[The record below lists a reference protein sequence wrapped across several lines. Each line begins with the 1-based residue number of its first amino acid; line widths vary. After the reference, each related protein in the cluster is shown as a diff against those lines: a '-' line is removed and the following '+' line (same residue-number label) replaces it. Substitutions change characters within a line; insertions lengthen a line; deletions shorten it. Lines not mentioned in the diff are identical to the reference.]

1 MFSKMIQ
8 NLLNSGGKASA
19 MQRAAQINNYV
30 NSRNKQV
37 NSENIISSN
46 PNALDTI
53 YPTGSTVESF
63 EKVLSGTTKSNFG
76 SLLLN
81 PSSLQVNGNVYGNSD
96 DIKTNFTNEVLKR
109 AIQEVNDA
117 RADYSKVQS
126 NVQPTATKSQIL
138 DMINKVSKQ
147 NGVDERLVQALIKQ
161 ESGFNPNAK
170 SKAGAIGLMQL
181 MPSTAKALGVKDP
194 YNAAQNVEGGVKYLK
209 SMLDKYNGNIIL
221 ALAAY
226 NAGPN
231 AVDKYSGVPP
241 YKETQNYVKNI
252 LANYL

>member
-1 MFSKMIQ
+1 MFSEMIQ
-8 NLLNSGGKASA
+8 SLLNSGGKSAA

-30 NSRNKQV
+30 KSANAQL
-37 NSENIISSN
+37 N
-46 PNALDTI
+46 PQARIAESLDTI
-53 YPTGSTVESF
+53 YPPNSSNVQSF
-63 EKVLSGTTKSNFG
+63 ENVLSKTSQMNFG

-81 PSSLQVNGNVYGNSD
+81 PESLNVNGNVYNN
-96 DIKTNFTNEVLKR
+96 DISTDNITNATLRR

-117 RADYSKVQS
+117 TRVYNPD
-126 NVQPTATKSQIL
+126 ATKSYNSSNKSQL
-138 DMINKVSKQ
+138 LTMINQVANKH
-147 NGVDERLVQALIKQ
+147 GVDEKLVQALIKQ

-181 MPSTAKALGVKDP
+181 MPSTAKALGVNDP

-209 SMLDKYNGNIIL
+209 SMLNRYNGNVIL

-231 AVDKYSGVPP
+231 AVDKYDGVPP
-241 YKETQNYVKNI
+241 YKETQNYVKSI